1 MRVGYPNR
9 VPYDLMVDRY
19 KRHLSSVPGI
29 DALTPAQ
36 FCEILAEVA
45 DLDEEAPSISRDL
58 ADLALELAP
67 HPHRVARRPR
77 PLSASI
83 SP

>member
-29 DALTPAQ
+29 EALTPAQ

-45 DLDEEAPSISRDL
+45 ELDEE
-58 ADLALELAP
+58 
-67 HPHRVARRPR
+67 V
-77 PLSASI
+77 ASI
-83 SP
+83 SPDLAGSRRSRPRSRPRHACALPPFSPSISP